1 MTLSDRMAVMAAGHI
16 EQTGTPREL
25 YREPQSRFVAEFLGE
40 VNWLHGAAVR
50 PENMQLSRR
59 APSHLSLP
67 AKRCVVISVCYLGN
81 YSRVEARLDSG
92 EVFIAQ
98 IPADSELYNP
108 DDAAYV
114 WWQKSDEL
122 SLTADF
128 PAAVS
133 A

>member
-1 MTLSDRMAVMAAGHI
+1 
-16 EQTGTPREL
+16 
-25 YREPQSRFVAEFLGE
+25 
-40 VNWLHGAAVR
+40 VR
-50 PENMQLSRR
+50 PENVQLSRR
-59 APSHLSLP
+59 PPSHLSLP
-67 AKRCVVISVCYLGN
+67 AKRCVVTGVCYLGN

-92 EVFIAQ
+92 EIFIAQ

-114 WWQKSDEL
+114 WWQKSDEF
-122 SLTADF
+122 SLAAGF